1 MQVQL
6 KRYNGVLK
14 IEIDGQILEPLSFK
28 SFRPTAKNISDFAAA
43 GVKLFS
49 ILTSGLTSMLQ
60 VPYSLYGESWVGPHR
75 FDFSVIDRQIEL
87 FRENA
92 PGC

>member
-60 VPYSLYGESWVGPHR
+60 VPYSLYGESWIGPHQ
-75 FDFSVIDRQIEL
+75 FDF
-87 FRENA
+87 
-92 PGC
+92 